1 MEVTLLQMLNAR
13 ELRAERQRELIG
25 QFGRPIVSF
34 SMNIPGPVKDS
45 GLIRRG
51 FQAGCAAL
59 DCAFEKNN
67 VLFRE
72 IYPAV
77 TGWEALYALDQEP
90 GRVKAI
96 TTAIE
101 DSHGLGR
108 LFDMDVIGS
117 DHRKLDRET
126 VGGGSRDCIV
136 CGAPGRGCASRRLHS
151 VQTLQAAVQRILK
164 DHFRQEDIC
173 RIGKLAV
180 GSLLEEVCTTPK
192 PGLVDRRNTGSHR
205 DMDLAMFHR
214 SAEALEDYFTEC
226 TRIGMETAG
235 EKPEDTFCLLRQ
247 AGLQAENAMYQA
259 TDGVNTHKGAIFTI
273 GILCGAAG
281 RLWTGEN
288 NWNLDEIF
296 REVSSMTR
304 QAMERDWAKGGN
316 TVGHRLY
323 AEKGIRGIRGQVAD
337 GLPAVAEMGLP
348 IFRDCLERGMDRNEA
363 GVRTL
368 LYFISQVEDTNMI
381 ARGGFAG
388 AREAAQQVKT
398 LLEKDFSIHDVQTLD
413 DWFISRN
420 LSPGGCADLL
430 AAVYF
435 LDSLTQ

>member
-1 MEVTLLQMLNAR
+1 MEVTLLQMLAAR
-13 ELRAERQRELIG
+13 ENRAERQKKIIAQYG
-25 QFGRPIVSF
+25 KPIVSF

-45 GLIRRG
+45 MLIRRG
-51 FQAGCAAL
+51 FTAGCEAL
-59 DCAFEKNN
+59 DAAFANSK

-77 TGWEALYALDQEP
+77 TGWEALYALDLEP
-90 GRVKAI
+90 SQVKAI

-108 LFDMDVIGS
+108 LFDMDVIGA
-117 DHRKLDRET
+117 DYQKLDREI

-136 CGAPGRGCASRRLHS
+136 CGAAGRGCASRRLHS
-151 VQTLQAAVQRILK
+151 VEALQGAVNRILK
-164 DHFRQEDIC
+164 DHFRQEDIH

-180 GSLLEEVCTTPK
+180 RSLLEEVCTTPK

-214 SAEALEDYFTEC
+214 SAEALADYFTEC
-226 TRIGMETAG
+226 AHIGMETAG
-235 EKPEDTFCLLRQ
+235 EKLEDTFHLLRQ
-247 AGLQAENAMYQA
+247 AGMQAEKAMYQA
-259 TDGVNTHKGAIFTI
+259 TNGVNTHKGAIFTI

-288 NWNLDEIF
+288 NWNLAQIF
-296 REVSSMTR
+296 REVSDMTR
-304 QAMERDWAKGGN
+304 QAMEADWTKGGN
-316 TVGHRLY
+316 TIGHRLY

-337 GLPAVAEMGLP
+337 GLPGVAEIGLP
-348 IFRDCLERGMDRNEA
+348 IFRDYLERGMERNEA

-368 LYFISQVEDTNMI
+368 LHLIAQVEDTNMI
-381 ARGGFAG
+381 ARGGLVG
-388 AREAAQQVKT
+388 AREGAEQVKT
-398 LLEKDFSIHDVQTLD
+398 LLEIDYAICDVEELD

-435 LDSLTQ
+435 LDSLT